1 MSMNQRLGTWIFSI
15 ISCLS
20 LGAVAQETTTIQGA
34 DVLGG
39 AVSPVIIN
47 IDPSDLPAPSVWQP
61 GDPIREMPLSYIKDF
76 TPPPR
81 EPRPND
87 RDPLIDRQFAASENR
102 GGGDPD
108 FGTVVINEPGT
119 GFTGVNP
126 SDTVGDIG
134 NNFYLQA
141 VNGGGGVGGTQILI
155 LDKTDGSVASAFD
168 LEDLAAGSGTGCTN
182 ASGDPI
188 VNFDETVDNGP
199 GMTPG
204 RWVVTEFT
212 GNSFCVYIS
221 QTDDPTIGSWFVY
234 EFISATGGLPD
245 YPKYGVWPDAYY
257 IGANEGPRQYA
268 LDRVNMIQ
276 GLTARAPL
284 VFTGPGLPGF
294 GFQHIMPVD
303 WDGDLEPPLGSPG
316 LFMRHRDT
324 EIHGPAGM
332 PTTDIIELWEFV
344 ADFDNPGNS
353 SFTGP
358 INVTVEE
365 FDSEFCNLVFSGCL
379 TQPGSG
385 TTLFALLQPIM
396 WRAQYRNF
404 GSFESIVANM
414 VTDVTGT
421 DIGGVRWFELRST
434 GGAYTSFQEGS
445 ITEPG
450 NINGTDGISRWMA
463 SVAQDEAGN
472 LVAGYNVVGIGD
484 TGAADDVF
492 PGMRYN
498 GRLASDPLGTTPQGE
513 VSIIEG
519 LAPNSSI
526 RYGDYTSLNV
536 DPVDGC
542 TFWFT
547 AQHNETTNW
556 STQIA
561 SFRFAACGE
570 PGFSLSAP
578 NAQQQVCAPDDLDD
592 ITINVGSVADFIDP
606 VTLTLDSPPTGITGG
621 FTVNPV
627 VPGNSTVAQINV
639 GAAAVPGLNLID
651 ILGTATGA
659 DDRTLT
665 VAADVF
671 NLVPDVPILQM
682 PPNSATMVT
691 VQPELFW
698 MGTGQTDQFIIEI
711 DDNQDFSSIEYTATV
726 TASPHTVA
734 DALDSNT
741 RYFWRVRSGN
751 ACGEQVSQTFNFTTE
766 PAPGDCP
773 AGSPTNIVFDDD
785 IESGDNGWTH
795 SGTQD
800 TWQRSGLETS
810 SGNFAWFAEDL
821 DSISDQQLVS
831 PPITLPMGE
840 LPMVLRYQNSQTIE
854 DDAGNN
860 ACWDAAI
867 LEISTDDGAN
877 WTQITDMDLVTEPYD
892 GTVNNFMTGPNPLV
906 GLQAWCADPQDFF
919 ESVVNL
925 SSFQGE
931 TVRFR
936 FRLGTDGT
944 VGRANDG
951 WFIDDVR
958 VQSCLGSEDILAD
971 GFEDLAPPPTF

>member
-1 MSMNQRLGTWIFSI
+1 MSNVQRFGVWLSGALCMLSI
-15 ISCLS
+15 TAL
-20 LGAVAQETTTIQGA
+20 AQQPTTIQGA
-34 DVLGG
+34 DTIGG
-39 AVSPVIIN
+39 PVTPVIIN
-47 IDPSDLPAPSVWQP
+47 VDPATLPPPSLWQP
-61 GDPIREMPLSYIKDF
+61 GDPIREIPLSYDKDF

-81 EPRPND
+81 EPRPNGA
-87 RDPLIDRQFAASENR
+87 DPLVARQFEASANR
-102 GGGDPD
+102 GGTDPD
-108 FGTVVINEPGT
+108 FGTIVVNEPGT

-134 NNFYLQA
+134 NNFYLQT
-141 VNGGGGVGGTQILI
+141 VNGGGGVGGTQVLI
-155 LDKTDGSVASAFD
+155 LDKTDGMVAAMFD

-221 QTDDPTIGSWFVY
+221 QTDDPTIGSWFLY

-268 LDRVNMIQ
+268 LDRVNMVQ
-276 GLTARAPL
+276 GLTARTPL

-303 WDGDLEPPLGSPG
+303 WDGDLEPPPGSPG

-344 ADFDNPGNS
+344 ADFDTPGNS

-358 INVTVEE
+358 INVSVTE
-365 FDSEFCNLVFSGCL
+365 FDSEFCNLIFSGCL
-379 TQPGSG
+379 EQPGST

-404 GSFESIVANM
+404 GSYESLVANM
-414 VTDVTGT
+414 VTDVTDT
-421 DIGGVRWFELRST
+421 DIGGVRWFELRSM
-434 GGAYTSFQEGS
+434 GAGYTSFQEGTV
-445 ITEPG
+445 TEPG
-450 NINGTDGISRWMA
+450 PINGTDGISRWMA

-472 LVAGYNVVGIGD
+472 IVAGYNVVGVGD
-484 TGAADDVF
+484 AGAGDDVF

-498 GRLASDPLGTTPQGE
+498 GRLFSDPMGTMPQGE
-513 VSIIEG
+513 TSIIEG

-547 AQHNETTNW
+547 AQHNATTNW

-570 PGFSLSAP
+570 PGFTLSAP

-592 ITINVGSVADFIDP
+592 IPISVGSISDFVNP
-606 VTLTLDSPPTGITGG
+606 VTLMLDSPPTGFSAN

-627 VPGNSTVAQINV
+627 IPGNDTVAQISV
-639 GAAAVPGLNLID
+639 SGAAAVGDNLVD
-651 ILGTATGA
+651 ILGTASGA

-665 VAADVF
+665 VLAEVF
-671 NLVPDVPILQM
+671 NQVPDVPTLQM
-682 PPNSATMVT
+682 PANAATLIS
-691 VQPELFW
+691 VQPELVW
-698 MGTGQTDQFIIEI
+698 MGTGQTSEFIIEI
-711 DDNQDFSSIEYTATV
+711 DDDPGFGSIDYTATV
-726 TASPHTVA
+726 TASPHIVGTP
-734 DALDSNT
+734 LDSNT
-741 RYFWRVRSGN
+741 TYFWRVRSGN
-751 ACGEQVSQTFNFTTE
+751 ACGEQVSQVFNFTTE

-773 AGSPTNIVFDDD
+773 IGIPANVLFDDD
-785 IESGDNGWTH
+785 IENGDNGWTH

-800 TWQRSGLETS
+800 TWQRSGSETT
-810 SGNFAWFAEDL
+810 SGSFAWFAEDL
-821 DSISDQQLVS
+821 ASISDQRLVS
-831 PPITLPMGE
+831 PAITLPTGE

-854 DDAGNN
+854 DDAANN

-877 WTQITDMDLVTEPYD
+877 WTQITDMDLVTDPYD
-892 GTVNNFMTGPNPLV
+892 GTVNNFMGGPNPLA
-906 GLQAWCADPQDFF
+906 GLQGWCADPEDFV
-919 ESVVNL
+919 ESVVDL
-925 SSFQGE
+925 SGFQGE

-944 VGRANDG
+944 VGRGGDG

-958 VQSCLGSEDILAD
+958 VQSCPGGEDILVD
-971 GFEDLAPPPTF
+971 GFEDLVR